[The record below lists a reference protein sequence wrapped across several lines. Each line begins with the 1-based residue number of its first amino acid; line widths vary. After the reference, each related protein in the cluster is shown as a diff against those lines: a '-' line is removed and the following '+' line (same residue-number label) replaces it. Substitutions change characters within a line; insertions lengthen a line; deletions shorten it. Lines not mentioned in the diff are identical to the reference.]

1 MAKKKKTTEPAVGFS
16 AVCPVAQI
24 FAGGKRV
31 DTKNAQLLEA
41 MDSTGG
47 GSLATARIRIR
58 LKEPYTE
65 ANLHPETDACEIVL
79 QTQVGKKTREKV
91 VFWGKFSGQSTDI
104 GENESVIIEARQAP
118 YHFGKYVD
126 GMIEYNAKDKKHQ
139 TLPQAIEFNP
149 TVNFSSYSGKRIANT
164 RGLGVVRGNMNDV
177 RKYGKGECFVFL
189 DPASVYTPQA
199 RRYATSSSET
209 RQQDKNEGQFL
220 AADKKWTL
228 KEAVYTLCWTLN
240 EEQENFKNPSRDELV
255 LLDGSQVLLHD
266 IVIPLGTFLPEALD
280 RVLNPFGYAWRV
292 DYVRKG
298 VRKLAVFQRGVGPK
312 KNLKLQ
318 KPGENLDLKKTNME
332 NGDFACGNQSLIN
345 RVEAFGDFKLF
356 ESTFELKKAWATS
369 LDNIG
374 EDQKVE
380 GEKDLAGV
388 AWVDRPQHHR
398 VCRDYVLNE
407 AGDYNGVRSE
417 YREPYNFK
425 EVFGVDTVPRRR
437 RFLPCIT
444 LGRDRLPLGANGYF
458 VEYHDG
464 SVGDGEDGW
473 RDATGIGFEILS
485 NECGVRFTGATLPPE
500 LSMQTNLRVRITAS
514 VYSDER
520 IKHTTKP
527 TPNSPQPDIAPTL
540 IDVTDR
546 FHYRKIH
553 KDSQFLK
560 NDRGDRYENSQVDD
574 TKRMIEFAER
584 IVAATDH
591 LDVRGTAVI
600 PNLDGDS
607 YDLGDII
614 EKIEGRDIS
623 LDAGGPSSSPLI
635 RHPQVVGI
643 TYDYT
648 NQKRILALEVFRDTR
663 FV

>member
-65 ANLHPETDACEIVL
+65 SNLHPETDACEIIL

-91 VFWGKFSGQSTDI
+91 IFWGKFSGQSTDI
-104 GENESVIIEARQAP
+104 GGNESVIIEARQAP

-139 TLPQAIEFNP
+139 ALPQAIEFNP

-164 RGLGVVRGNMNDV
+164 RGLGVVRGNMNDL

-189 DPASVYTPQA
+189 DPVSVYTPAA
-199 RRYATSSSET
+199 RRFAIGSSET
-209 RQQDKNEGQFL
+209 RQQDKDEGQFL
-220 AADKKWTL
+220 ASDKKWTL

-240 EEQENFKNPSRDELV
+240 EEQENFKNPSRDELA
-255 LLDGSQVLLHD
+255 LLDGSQVLMHD

-312 KNLKLQ
+312 KTLKLQ

-345 RVEAFGDFKLF
+345 RVEAFGDFKLY
-356 ESTFELKKAWATS
+356 ESTWELKKSWEASYDTIDPALLVDGGGGGDTGIDKWA
-369 LDNIG
+369 
-374 EDQKVE
+374 
-380 GEKDLAGV
+380 
-388 AWVDRPQHHR
+388 DRPQHHR
-398 VCRDYVLNE
+398 VWRDWVLNE

-417 YREPYNFK
+417 YRLPYDFK
-425 EVFGVDTVPRRR
+425 DVFGTDTVPRRR

-444 LGRDRLPLGANGYF
+444 LDRDRVPVGANGYF
-458 VEYHDG
+458 VEYNNGTD
-464 SVGDGEDGW
+464 DDW
-473 RDATGIGFEILS
+473 QDASGIGFEILT
-485 NECGVRFTGATLPPE
+485 NECGIRFTIATLPPE
-500 LSMQTNLRVRITAS
+500 ISMMPNLRIRITAS

-527 TPNSPQPDIAPTL
+527 TPNSPQPDVAPTL

-546 FHYRKIH
+546 FHFRKIH
-553 KDSQFLK
+553 KDSEFLK
-560 NDRGDRYENSQVDD
+560 GEKKDRYENSQVDD
-574 TKRMIEFAER
+574 TKRLIEFAER

-600 PNLDGDS
+600 PNLDGDP

-623 LDAGGPSSSPLI
+623 LNAGGPSSSPLI